1 MDKEDASTHRRT
13 STILRSRAKVI
24 STCKPTLV
32 VMVGSVSSNAEI
44 GKTEG
49 RADKRR

>member
-1 MDKEDASTHRRT
+1 MYKEDVSTHERT
-13 STILRSRAKVI
+13 GTILRPRMEVV

-32 VMVGSVSSNAEI
+32 VMVGSVSSNPEI